1 MLILVVLLL
10 RLSACCLSLL
20 VSTFHLPLLP
30 GIYKFHYI
38 ISSNYSHIWVTV
50 FKKKKNYISAVAV
63 FNLCLQWLVLCITGA
78 SLWWSVRIS
87 DSEKRLNEICKL
99 CLTRWKLFCHLFDKW
114 KFDSMIR
121 RMGFCALAKVTNCN
135 SFPVVLYCM
144 LCCTAVH
151 ILHSFS
157 TDPCKNVLNCRVE
170 PLTRQPL
177 KFVPLELCPLSDEP
191 LCASDG
197 RTYPSECAMRAT
209 GIQKGVTL
217 RKIHAGQCTTLGKAE
232 ACCL

>member
-1 MLILVVLLL
+1 M
-10 RLSACCLSLL
+10 
-20 VSTFHLPLLP
+20 
-30 GIYKFHYI
+30 
-38 ISSNYSHIWVTV
+38 N
-50 FKKKKNYISAVAV
+50 
-63 FNLCLQWLVLCITGA
+63 
-78 SLWWSVRIS
+78 
-87 DSEKRLNEICKL
+87 
-99 CLTRWKLFCHLFDKW
+99 
-114 KFDSMIR
+114 R

-144 LCCTAVH
+144 ICCTAVH

-232 ACCL
+232 ACCLKSVQPFQYRSQNILEIHLVMQGIKLLKCHDLYKGFFYAA